1 MARGP
6 LSFKQR
12 DLTRAIK
19 AALAGGLVI
28 ERAWIG
34 IDGRIMLGFAKGG
47 ETKTQR
53 PSLRRRAT
61 HGRMWGET
69 A

>member
-47 ETKTQR
+47 DNQNPAPKPTQEGDTW
-53 PSLRRRAT
+53 ADV
-61 HGRMWGET
+61 G
-69 A
+69 

>member
-19 AALAGGLVI
+19 AALTAGLVI
-28 ERAWIG
+28 ERAWID
-34 IDGRIMLGFAKGG
+34 INGRIMLGFAKAVDDQNPAPERQEGN
-47 ETKTQR
+47 TW
-53 PSLRRRAT
+53 ADV
-61 HGRMWGET
+61 